1 MTTLTTHVLDLGLG
15 LPAAG
20 IAYALYA
27 IDGDGRH
34 GGRLLAEG
42 VTNADGR
49 TDAPL
54 ATALGSG
61 RYEIVFSARAYFAAG
76 GRTTFYDDIPIRF
89 TLDAERPHHHVPL
102 LLSPWGYST
111 YRGS

>member
-1 MTTLTTHVLDLGLG
+1 MTTLTTHVLDLGRG
-15 LPAAG
+15 EPAAG
-20 IAYALYA
+20 IGYALYA
-27 IDGDGRH
+27 LEGAS
-34 GGRLLAEG
+34 GRLVAQG
-42 VTNADGR
+42 TTNQDGR

-54 ATALGSG
+54 ATDLGAG
-61 RYEIVFSARAYFAAG
+61 HYEIVFGARAYFTAAG
-76 GRTTFYDDIPIRF
+76 RQTFYDDIPIRF